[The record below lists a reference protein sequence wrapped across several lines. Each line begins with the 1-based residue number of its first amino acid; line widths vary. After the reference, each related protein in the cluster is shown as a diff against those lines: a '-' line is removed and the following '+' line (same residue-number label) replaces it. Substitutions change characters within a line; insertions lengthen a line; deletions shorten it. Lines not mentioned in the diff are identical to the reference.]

1 MMKRF
6 IAMLFALLMALN
18 LCACTTPEVIAP
30 SLDPTETTVVTEP
43 DNPIEDLTAG
53 AKAILVECGETQS
66 WDESFIPTVLAQ
78 VPDIFMLSEIQCACY
93 TYFLV
98 MNDGVEFII
107 HTNDDGVITSISYWE
122 DGSAGL
128 KIYDATE

>member
-6 IAMLFALLMALN
+6 IAMLFALLLALN
-18 LCACTTPEVIAP
+18 LCACAVPEVTAP

-43 DNPIEDLTAG
+43 DGTTEDLVAG
-53 AKAILVECGETQS
+53 AEAILVECSKTQS
-66 WDESFIPTVLAQ
+66 WDESFIPTVLTQ
-78 VPDIFMLSEIQCACY
+78 VPDIFMLSEIRCACW

-98 MNDGVEFII
+98 MSDGVEFVVY
-107 HTNDDGVITSISYWE
+107 TDYDGVITSISYWE
-122 DGSAGL
+122 DDSIGL

>member
-6 IAMLFALLMALN
+6 IAMLFALLMTLN
-18 LCACTTPEVIAP
+18 LCACAAPEVIAP
-30 SLDPTETTVVTEP
+30 SLDPTETTVVIES
-43 DNPIEDLTAG
+43 DNPVEDLTAG

-78 VPDIFMLSEIQCACY
+78 VPDIFMLSEIRCACY

-98 MNDGVEFII
+98 MSDGVEFII

-122 DGSAGL
+122 DGSTGL

>member
-18 LCACTTPEVIAP
+18 LCACATSEVIAP

-78 VPDIFMLSEIQCACY
+78 VPDIFMLSEIRCVCY